1 MRIQMT
7 FMVPKPTPLPYS
19 LNYYLTSYFYRA
31 IREVNPQ
38 LGGWLHEEGIAF
50 RGKAYK
56 PFLFSRPWFDSR
68 THLAKQMEVQGKC
81 RIQVDSI
88 QTEVVRSIYEG
99 VEKLGCLHL
108 LGEQFPLVDLRVKE
122 AVSFTPQMTYET
134 ISPITVPVRIH
145 DELHFCHPLESRFY
159 DNLRYSLHN
168 WYEMKWKEP
177 FPDNEEIHIQL
188 VDPASF
194 RLERAAALV
203 QYHGKN
209 IKAYQLKLAIE
220 APVPMQQVI
229 YEAGLGSYGS
239 QGFGMMDVRR

>member
-7 FMVPKPTPLPYS
+7 FAIPKPASLPYS

-31 IREVNPQ
+31 IREVNPH
-38 LGGWLHEEGIAF
+38 LSGWLHSEGIAF

-56 PFLFSRPWFDSR
+56 PFLFSRPWFDLR
-68 THLAKQMEVQGKC
+68 THFPTHMEVQGKC

-88 QTEVVRSIYEG
+88 QVEVVRSIYEG
-99 VEKLGCLHL
+99 VNQLGCLHL
-108 LGEQFPLVDLRVKE
+108 LGERFPLVDLRVKE
-122 AVSFTPQMTYET
+122 AISFAPRMTYET
-134 ISPITVPVRIH
+134 ISPITVPVRID

-159 DNLRYSLHN
+159 DNLRYSLYN
-168 WYEMKWKEP
+168 WYEIKWKEP
-177 FPDNEEIHIQL
+177 FPDHEEIHIQL
-188 VDPASF
+188 VDPGSF
-194 RLERAAALV
+194 QLERAAVLI

-220 APVPMQQVI
+220 APVKMQQVI

-239 QGFGMMDVRR
+239 QGFGMVEVRR